1 MIISS
6 AVAYMCIPRKEGT
19 VAPPMC
25 YSNNF
30 VVNKI
35 LETEF
40 I

>member
-1 MIISS
+1 M
-6 AVAYMCIPRKEGT
+6 YIPTKKGT
-19 VAPPMC
+19 VALPMR

-30 VVNKI
+30 AVNKI